1 MGQNTLSPSELIL
14 NPDGSIY
21 HLHLLPGELAKTII
35 TVGDQDRVEAVSKH
49 FDSIEVK
56 KQKREFTTHTG
67 YIGNKRFSVISTGIG
82 TDNIDIVFNEIDA
95 LFNIDFDKRKVIEN
109 PIVLD
114 FIRIGTSGC
123 LQKDIP
129 LDSFLFSE
137 FSMGMD
143 NLFTFYDAVTDK
155 KTINIQTD
163 FQDFCMRSGTPRYAG
178 VWHKCSEV
186 LLNALMNEN
195 DHKGITL
202 TCPGFYGPQG
212 RALRLKSKLR
222 PFIEALSHFKSGD
235 HRFTNF
241 EMETSGI
248 YGMSH
253 MLGHRAISCNALLAN
268 RQDGTFSKQPEK
280 TVERLITQVLE
291 NLLKSERTIDTAR

>member
-1 MGQNTLSPSELIL
+1 MSQNNLAPSELII

-21 HLHLLPGELAKTII
+21 HLHLKPGDLAKTII
-35 TVGDQDRVEAVSKH
+35 TVGDQARVEAVTKH
-49 FDSIEVK
+49 FDKIELK
-56 KQKREFTTHTG
+56 KQQREFTTHTG
-67 YIGNKRFSVISTGIG
+67 YIGDKRLSVISTGIG

-95 LFNIDFDKRKVIEN
+95 LFNIDFEERKAIEN
-109 PIVLD
+109 PVSLD

-129 LDSFLFSE
+129 LDSFLFTE
-137 FSMGMD
+137 FSVGMD
-143 NLFTFYDAVTDK
+143 NLFTFYETVSDQ

-163 FQDFCMRSGTPRYAG
+163 FQDFCARSGTPRYAT
-178 VWHKCSEV
+178 VWHKG
-186 LLNALMNEN
+186 NEN
-195 DHKGITL
+195 LMAALKKEGDYKGITL

-212 RALRLKSKLR
+212 RELRLNSKLR
-222 PFIEALSHFKSGD
+222 PFLDALSHFKSGE

-253 MLGHRAISCNALLAN
+253 LMGHKAISCNALLAN
-268 RQDGTFSKQPEK
+268 RLNGTFSAKPQD
-280 TVERLITQVLE
+280 TIERLIKQVLE
-291 NLLKSERTIDTAR
+291 GISANVLTDTL